1 MTGLGTLALFLL
13 AVLAGIGAGAIRGGK
28 ARSLLE
34 AKVHAK
40 LVGLVCLGLQAI
52 VGALALRS
60 VGIPRGV
67 GALLLG
73 LALVGLLGVARANG
87 QLPGVPL
94 LALGLLANLL
104 VLVLNLGVPVS
115 VETLDHAGV
124 AVEQP
129 VPHRP
134 DAKHVI
140 DGPGTRLGVLGG
152 KRMPPTAPPRPE
164 RSRGRRGRTKRPAP
178 LLSRRLP
185 PAARWPARG
194 SSPRGNGDGHPGSS
208 GTAACLPWPSATP
221 SSATREGC
229 LPPQRYAGMP
239 ELRSWCS
246 PCAQLPRCI
255 PFSRPDEPGH
265 LLPGQP
271 GVDRLFARQRPVGA
285 CGGDGPVGRPAVSS
299 TNRAIISSGPSA
311 CHSPVGPFQLG
322 CYLLPV
328 A

>member
-52 VGALALRS
+52 VGALA
-60 VGIPRGV
+60 
-67 GALLLG
+67 LG

-140 DGPGTRLGVLGG
+140 DGPGTRLAVLGD
-152 KRMPPTAPPRPE
+152 RLAVRPL
-164 RSRGRRGRTKRPAP
+164 R
-178 LLSRRLP
+178 
-185 PAARWPARG
+185 
-194 SSPRGNGDGHPGSS
+194 
-208 GTAACLPWPSATP
+208 TAASFGDVAELAGLFLLVQWLVIGSARREEDAAHGSPKARTVPW
-221 SSATREGC
+221 
-229 LPPQRYAGMP
+229 
-239 ELRSWCS
+239 
-246 PCAQLPRCI
+246 
-255 PFSRPDEPGH
+255 
-265 LLPGQP
+265 
-271 GVDRLFARQRPVGA
+271 
-285 CGGDGPVGRPAVSS
+285 S
-299 TNRAIISSGPSA
+299 TWAD
-311 CHSPVGPFQLG
+311 
-322 CYLLPV
+322 
-328 A
+328 

>member
-73 LALVGLLGVARANG
+73 LALVGLL
-87 QLPGVPL
+87 
-94 LALGLLANLL
+94 

-140 DGPGTRLGVLGG
+140 DGPGTRLAVLGD
-152 KRMPPTAPPRPE
+152 RLAVRPL
-164 RSRGRRGRTKRPAP
+164 R
-178 LLSRRLP
+178 
-185 PAARWPARG
+185 
-194 SSPRGNGDGHPGSS
+194 
-208 GTAACLPWPSATP
+208 TAASFGDVAELAGLFLLVQWLVIGSARREEDAAHGSPKARTVPW
-221 SSATREGC
+221 
-229 LPPQRYAGMP
+229 
-239 ELRSWCS
+239 
-246 PCAQLPRCI
+246 
-255 PFSRPDEPGH
+255 
-265 LLPGQP
+265 
-271 GVDRLFARQRPVGA
+271 
-285 CGGDGPVGRPAVSS
+285 S
-299 TNRAIISSGPSA
+299 TWAD
-311 CHSPVGPFQLG
+311 
-322 CYLLPV
+322 
-328 A
+328 

>member
-52 VGALALRS
+52 VGAL
-60 VGIPRGV
+60 V
-67 GALLLG
+67 LG

-140 DGPGTRLGVLGG
+140 DGPGTRLAVLGD
-152 KRMPPTAPPRPE
+152 RLAVRPL
-164 RSRGRRGRTKRPAP
+164 R
-178 LLSRRLP
+178 
-185 PAARWPARG
+185 
-194 SSPRGNGDGHPGSS
+194 
-208 GTAACLPWPSATP
+208 TAASFGDVAELAGLFLLVQWLVIGSARREEDAAHGSPKARTVPW
-221 SSATREGC
+221 
-229 LPPQRYAGMP
+229 
-239 ELRSWCS
+239 
-246 PCAQLPRCI
+246 
-255 PFSRPDEPGH
+255 
-265 LLPGQP
+265 
-271 GVDRLFARQRPVGA
+271 
-285 CGGDGPVGRPAVSS
+285 S
-299 TNRAIISSGPSA
+299 TWAD
-311 CHSPVGPFQLG
+311 
-322 CYLLPV
+322 
-328 A
+328 